1 MLNSKFDLYK
11 TEWLDL
17 VFADRNKT
25 YGAYDLRI
33 HYGDNMLKALAI
45 TMVGFTLAAGA
56 FTYAFKHDVVDADT
70 RTIINIAPPPII
82 APSKIEKPVEAIKKT
97 QPAKVDAVKPAT
109 TTPQVNIKTQAFPI
123 PKISNHAEAID
134 MPKLDPNVAIAS
146 TNNEGDATKPAT
158 GILDGTNIAGPPGAK
173 PGVAGGDD
181 NSPHDLGGLDVMPE
195 PVGGNAAWA
204 KFLQKNL
211 RYPDTEVQGRVI
223 ISFIIE
229 KDGHLTDL
237 KVIKGVITDLDRE
250 AMRVLKL
257 APAWKPGLQ
266 NGKPVR
272 VKYTIPIVF
281 QISE

>member
-45 TMVGFTLAAGA
+45 TVVGFTLAAGA
-56 FTYAFKHDVVDADT
+56 LTIAFKHDVVET
-70 RTIINIAPPPII
+70 RTTTVNIPEYKLPP
-82 APSKIEKPVEAIKKT
+82 IEKPVEPIKRDKLVEAKPQ
-97 QPAKVDAVKPAT
+97 QPAAAAPKSDAATQRHVPPVVMPDELVKTDFKPLDPDKA
-109 TTPQVNIKTQAFPI
+109 
-123 PKISNHAEAID
+123 ISNVDSKGLSDKSAVNAVPGVQGGTGEATVG
-134 MPKLDPNVAIAS
+134 PPAS
-146 TNNEGDATKPAT
+146 TGEDKTIYEG
-158 GILDGTNIAGPPGAK
+158 
-173 PGVAGGDD
+173 V
-181 NSPHDLGGLDVMPE
+181 DVMPE

-211 RYPDTEVQGRVI
+211 HYPDTEVQGRVI

-237 KVIKGVITDLDRE
+237 KVIKGVATELDRE

-257 APAWKPGLQ
+257 APAWNPGLQ

>member
-25 YGAYDLRI
+25 YGAYDLRS

-45 TMVGFTLAAGA
+45 TMVGFTVAAVS
-56 FTYAFKHDVVDADT
+56 FTIAFKHDKVITPTVTQVVPD
-70 RTIINIAPPPII
+70 IPIAPI
-82 APSKIEKPVEAIKKT
+82 IEKAKTEEPVKAIEKQKTKNADLPKTEA
-97 QPAKVDAVKPAT
+97 
-109 TTPQVNIKTQAFPI
+109 PQVNVKTQEFTT
-123 PKISNHAEAID
+123 PKMTDQPVTTDI
-134 MPKLDPNVAIAS
+134 PKLDPNVAISNVTNAGDPNKTS
-146 TNNEGDATKPAT
+146 TS
-158 GILDGTNIAGPPGAK
+158 ILDESNRPGVEK
-173 PGVAGGDD
+173 PGVEKGND
-181 NSPHDLGGLDVMPE
+181 NIPRDIDGLDAMPE

-211 RYPDTEVQGRVI
+211 RYPDTEMQGRVI

-237 KVIKGVITDLDRE
+237 KVVKGVVTELDRE

-266 NGKPVR
+266 NGQPVR
-272 VKYTIPIVF
+272 VKYTIPIIF
-281 QISE
+281 QINE

>member
-45 TMVGFTLAAGA
+45 TMVGFTVAAVSL
-56 FTYAFKHDVVDADT
+56 TIAFKHDPANDIKTTVV
-70 RTIINIAPPPII
+70 NFPEYKLPP
-82 APSKIEKPVEAIKKT
+82 IEKPVEPTKRDK
-97 QPAKVDAVKPAT
+97 PVEAKPQKPAAAAPKSDAAT
-109 TTPQVNIKTQAFPI
+109 QRRVPPVVTPDELVKTDITP
-123 PKISNHAEAID
+123 
-134 MPKLDPNVAIAS
+134 LDPNKAISNVDSKGLSDKPVVNAVPGVQGGTGEATVGPPAS
-146 TNNEGDATKPAT
+146 TGEDKTIYEG
-158 GILDGTNIAGPPGAK
+158 
-173 PGVAGGDD
+173 V
-181 NSPHDLGGLDVMPE
+181 DVMPE

-237 KVIKGVITDLDRE
+237 KVLKGVVTELDRE